1 MLKLSLPFFI
11 YIITLYLI
19 GERIRRNPKIDA
31 FIATIEKNY
40 SKINELLENTTVK
53 EGLFFLRKIYGW
65 LSLLSFT
72 IILLLLKLRFLP
84 DESILYTYPLFLI
97 FFISWFSIKWVTEHK
112 KTVFENLTMEVIIII
127 APLAVGFLDIIAGTD
142 IVKILAEPIFDILTK
157 FQLPIQPDL
166 SPIIIGAV
174 VSCFIF
180 IVFAFYYFLSW
191 IVIAPFFL
199 LSMILVITPIKFA
212 RFLAKLN
219 PNDTFFWFALVL
231 LTILTFFHLY
241 L

>member
-97 FFISWFSIKWVTEHK
+97 FFI
-112 KTVFENLTMEVIIII
+112 
-127 APLAVGFLDIIAGTD
+127 
-142 IVKILAEPIFDILTK
+142 
-157 FQLPIQPDL
+157 
-166 SPIIIGAV
+166 
-174 VSCFIF
+174 
-180 IVFAFYYFLSW
+180 
-191 IVIAPFFL
+191 
-199 LSMILVITPIKFA
+199 
-212 RFLAKLN
+212 
-219 PNDTFFWFALVL
+219 
-231 LTILTFFHLY
+231 
-241 L
+241 